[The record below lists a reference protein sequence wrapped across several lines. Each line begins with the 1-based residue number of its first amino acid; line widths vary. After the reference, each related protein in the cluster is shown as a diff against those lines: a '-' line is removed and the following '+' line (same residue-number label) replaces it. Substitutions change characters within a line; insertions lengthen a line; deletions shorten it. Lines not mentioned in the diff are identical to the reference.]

1 MAKIEEMKRV
11 KLNKLKLGDYFKL
24 NPTETAPVWVRG
36 EYDRMCKRYD
46 CYRFDDVNHENFM
59 KGDRNVYIDFEF

>member
-1 MAKIEEMKRV
+1 METEMKRV
-11 KLNKLKLGDYFKL
+11 KLNKLKQGDYFKL

-36 EYDRMCKRYD
+36 EYDRFGKRYS
-46 CYRFDDVNHENFM
+46 CHHFDDVNHESLM